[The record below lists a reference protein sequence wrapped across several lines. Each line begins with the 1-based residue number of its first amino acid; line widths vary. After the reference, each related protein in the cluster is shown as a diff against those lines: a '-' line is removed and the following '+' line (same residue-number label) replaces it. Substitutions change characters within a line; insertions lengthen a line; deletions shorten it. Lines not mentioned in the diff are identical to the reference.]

1 MVTKYILCIYILYA
15 IGTLFFV
22 YAAFVISCFFIIFHK
37 ADFRASIS

>member
-22 YAAFVISCFFIIFHK
+22 YAAFVLSLIHI
-37 ADFRASIS
+37 